1 MHRGI
6 AWPQIE
12 KNRFWNVGVGL
23 SACWWSARF
32 VGGVVSKAKMTL
44 AGIQLAGVAVIIA
57 SVAGEFDNF
66 WGSIGILLCSLPMVI
81 RARPNLVISF
91 LFVVFGLLVLFASA
105 RLGMSPVLRVAGACF
120 FISGCWMVFQVLFCR
135 GDAAN
140 KGMPQ

>member
-1 MHRGI
+1 M
-6 AWPQIE
+6 
-12 KNRFWNVGVGL
+12 
-23 SACWWSARF
+23 
-32 VGGVVSKAKMTL
+32 SKAKMTL
-44 AGIQLAGVAVIIA
+44 AGIQLAGVVVIVA
-57 SVAGEFDNF
+57 SIAGEFENF

-91 LFVVFGLLVLFASA
+91 LFAVFGLLVLFASA

-120 FISGCWMVFQVLFCR
+120 FISGCWMLFQVLFCR